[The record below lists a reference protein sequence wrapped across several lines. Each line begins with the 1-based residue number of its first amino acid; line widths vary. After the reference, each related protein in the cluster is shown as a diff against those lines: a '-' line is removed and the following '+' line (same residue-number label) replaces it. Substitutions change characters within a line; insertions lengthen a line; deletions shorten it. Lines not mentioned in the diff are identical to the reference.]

1 MSMMRNPEEVERV
14 RRKHERENPLTQQQK
29 YALLNAM
36 YEEVKQLGRLRSG
49 NTRER
54 MKHKLA
60 MARILNAK
68 I

>member
-1 MSMMRNPEEVERV
+1 MIRNPDEVERA
-14 RRKHERENPLTQQQK
+14 RRRRERENPLTLQQK

-49 NTRER
+49 NGQER

-60 MARILNAK
+60 MARVLNAE